1 MPEFK
6 TIQDLIQLAE
16 NKNTSMGQIVLEWE
30 AESAE
35 KPVEEIRTRMR
46 NYWQVMK
53 QSIEQGLTQ
62 KIRSVTGLTGGDAK
76 RMMDSK
82 ARIICENMKGAIAR
96 GLAVAEVNA
105 AMKKIVAAPTAGS
118 SGIIPATLSV
128 TAEKL
133 GVSEKQVIQ
142 ALFTASGVGVVIAN
156 NATISGAEGG
166 CQAEC
171 GVASAMAAAAVTE
184 LAGGTPKQA
193 GHAIAI
199 ALTNTLGLVCDPV
212 AGLVEI
218 PCIMRNVI
226 GVVNALISAEMA
238 LAGIRSVIPVDEVIL
253 ALDDVSKRLPEEL
266 KETACGGLA
275 ITPTGLR
282 IKEEFLGKE

>member
-16 NKNTSMGQIVLEWE
+16 NKKTSIGQVTLEWE

-35 KPVEEIRTRMR
+35 KPKEEIWSKMKT
-46 NYWQVMK
+46 YWQVMK
-53 QSIEQGLTQ
+53 QSIKQGLTQ
-62 KIRSVTGLTGGDAK
+62 DIRSVTGLTGGDAK
-76 RMMDSK
+76 RMAGSK
-82 ARIICENMKGAIAR
+82 ALVICDNMKKPIAR
-96 GLAVAEVNA
+96 AIAVAEVNA

-118 SGIIPATLSV
+118 SGIIPAALSV
-128 TAEKL
+128 MTEKL
-133 GVSEKQVIQ
+133 GISEKQVVE

-171 GVASAMAAAAVTE
+171 GVASAMAAAATVE
-184 LAGGTPKQA
+184 LAGGTPKQI
-193 GHAIAI
+193 GHAVAI
-199 ALTNTLGLVCDPV
+199 ALKNMLGLVCDTV

-218 PCIMRNVI
+218 PCIKRNVI
-226 GVVNALISAEMA
+226 GVVNALVSAEMA
-238 LAGIRSVIPVDEVIL
+238 LAGIKSAIPVDEVIF
-253 ALDDVSKRLPEEL
+253 ALNDVSKRLPEEL

-275 ITPTGLR
+275 ITPTGLK
-282 IKEEFLGKE
+282 IKEEFLGKD